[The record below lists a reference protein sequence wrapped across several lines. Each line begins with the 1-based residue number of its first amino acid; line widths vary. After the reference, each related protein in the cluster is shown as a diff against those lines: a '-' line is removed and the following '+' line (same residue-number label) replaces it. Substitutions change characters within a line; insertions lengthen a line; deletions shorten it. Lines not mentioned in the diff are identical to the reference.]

1 MESLSTTVKNIKSKM
16 LEFSNKHHQ
25 VLDMLENEQ
34 KKSKDLEEEIEQLKS
49 NFADLE
55 NKNNILKIAGQSN
68 GGDNREIKL
77 KINELV
83 REVDKCIAQFNK

>member
-1 MESLSTTVKNIKSKM
+1 MESLSTTVKNIKNKM
-16 LEFSNKHHQ
+16 VEFSNKHQQ
-25 VLDMLENEQ
+25 VLEMLEIEQ
-34 KKSKDLEEEIEQLKS
+34 KKSEDLEKQIEQLK
-49 NFADLE
+49 NDFADLE

-68 GGDNREIKL
+68 SGDNREIKL